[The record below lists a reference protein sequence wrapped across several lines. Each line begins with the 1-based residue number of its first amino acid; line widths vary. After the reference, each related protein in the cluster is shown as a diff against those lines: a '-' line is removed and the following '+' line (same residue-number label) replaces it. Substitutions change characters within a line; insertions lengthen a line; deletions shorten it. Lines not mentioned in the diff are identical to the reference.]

1 SYVGTA
7 RTEATEVTLG
17 LEPFESCF
25 VVFGPA
31 GEEPMIADTDL
42 PGALQIARTATG
54 IQVRGW
60 VTENREYFL
69 THPGGR
75 EHRISVR
82 DLPTPAAIAG
92 PWTIRLGDHGAIQTA
107 QLKSWTEFPE
117 GQGYSGWATYE
128 TSFQVK
134 RLAEHIEWLL
144 DLGRV
149 HETAEA
155 ELNGTPLGAAWKGS
169 RRLSTRSALRLGH
182 NRLTIRVA
190 N

>member
-1 SYVGTA
+1 
-7 RTEATEVTLG
+7 
-17 LEPFESCF
+17 
-25 VVFGPA
+25 
-31 GEEPMIADTDL
+31 
-42 PGALQIARTATG
+42 
-54 IQVRGW
+54 
-60 VTENREYFL
+60 
-69 THPGGR
+69 
-75 EHRISVR
+75 
-82 DLPTPAAIAG
+82 G

-128 TSFQVK
+128 TSFQVE

-144 DLGRV
+144 DLGRL

-169 RRLSTRSALRLGH
+169 RRLSTRSALRLGR

-190 N
+190 NLWIQHVLTSPPRDMSRVVATYGARWGEPE